1 MPDLAPIDKV
11 IGQEKEECKTC
22 ASHCCDVCEPLGQ
35 AEIIGELEDLLD
47 RFFVLGQDFANA
59 NPDCESEEY
68 AQYGEQY
75 NKQRNAIID
84 LVKSRN

>member
-35 AEIIGELEDLLD
+35 AEIIGEL
-47 RFFVLGQDFANA
+47 
-59 NPDCESEEY
+59 
-68 AQYGEQY
+68 
-75 NKQRNAIID
+75 
-84 LVKSRN
+84 